1 MELDRL
7 KNYCKNHFENSLSI
21 KNGINSHSRK
31 IKSKRNTIYIE
42 KVVLIITLV
51 LKNEFVSK
59 KIKIIER
66 ESIRKMN

>member
-7 KNYCKNHFENSLSI
+7 KNYWKNYFENSLSI

-66 ESIRKMN
+66 ESINQ